1 VAWAPAFLLCLLV
14 VKGTNPAKATIG
26 QTLLQTS
33 VLAVF
38 IAGAI
43 WALLHP
49 SRGIQ
54 DRIAGTWIVP
64 R

>member
-1 VAWAPAFLLCLLV
+1 MQRSTLAIALAYTGAILLLV
-14 VKGTNPAKATIG
+14 
-26 QTLLQTS
+26 
-33 VLAVF
+33 
-38 IAGAI
+38 AGAI
-43 WALLHP
+43 WAWLHP

>member
-1 VAWAPAFLLCLLV
+1 MADKRDDTTTVQLYALVPAILLGGATYAW
-14 VKGTNPAKATIG
+14 
-26 QTLLQTS
+26 
-33 VLAVF
+33 
-38 IAGAI
+38 
-43 WALLHP
+43 LHP

>member
-1 VAWAPAFLLCLLV
+1 MSADKPDDTGRTKPTTF
-14 VKGTNPAKATIG
+14 I
-26 QTLLQTS
+26 
-33 VLAVF
+33 LAVF
-38 IAGAI
+38 IAGAA

-49 SRGIQ
+49 ARGLQ

>member
-1 VAWAPAFLLCLLV
+1 M
-14 VKGTNPAKATIG
+14 
-26 QTLLQTS
+26 LLQTS
-33 VLAVF
+33 ILLAF
-38 IAGAI
+38 LAGAI

-49 SRGIQ
+49 VRGIQ